1 MSRRI
6 VQTADIKN
14 RIYRAMNQKIFLLKA
29 NFKDDNWTF
38 YVQGTSFNV
47 YEIFFSKT
55 KVKCSCPD
63 CQTRNYT
70 CKHIIFIIGKVAKN
84 ENVLES
90 ITINLNSVKLTDDLT
105 QELKKRLNK
114 RLEKKETDN
123 TVEIIA
129 EDCIICFDPITT
141 INKSEQECKVCK
153 IVYHVNC
160 INRWLN
166 TTMSCCHCKQPWEN
180 DKNLDE
186 LNKFVEFKQIN

>member
-63 CQTRNYT
+63 CHTRNYT

-90 ITINLNSVKLTDDLT
+90 ITI
-105 QELKKRLNK
+105 RLWSMLQSTVYT
-114 RLEKKETDN
+114 LEHYSTLL
-123 TVEIIA
+123 
-129 EDCIICFDPITT
+129 
-141 INKSEQECKVCK
+141 
-153 IVYHVNC
+153 VYGLHSTALQH
-160 INRWLN
+160 IL
-166 TTMSCCHCKQPWEN
+166 
-180 DKNLDE
+180 L
-186 LNKFVEFKQIN
+186 